1 MQKIKKLQ
9 IKDIYTLGA
18 SLGIVERNSHDDEL
32 HLLVCSMTGKEGVSE
47 LTEFEAA
54 LVIAELKRRF
64 TSAGGHKICR
74 RATPKDSDGGVTQ
87 GQRGKIWASMYQ
99 LEKVSPA
106 SSAKLGDRLCG
117 IIKRQFGI
125 DASCRDPFRWLSY
138 AQGVQLIEILKGYIS
153 SAASKRRCINTE
165 VEEG

>member
-18 SLGIVERNSHDDEL
+18 ALGIVEHNSHSDGL
-32 HLLVCSMTGKEGVSE
+32 HLLVCSITGKEGVSE

-64 TSAGGHKICR
+64 TSAGGCKIRCK
-74 RATPKDSDGGVTQ
+74 ATPEYNGSGVTQ

-106 SSAKLGDRLCG
+106 NNAKLGDRLCG

-153 SAASKRRCINTE
+153 SAASKRRCIDIE